1 VTEDDFRTV
10 LWPMPTDNDDES
22 WRMRQE
28 VWGDPRVMLGG
39 SDAGA
44 HLDRMCGSSYT
55 TRLLADCLRGRQLTS
70 LERAVQMLTQEPAAL
85 FGLVDRG
92 TLVPGAHAD
101 LVVFDPD
108 TVGAE
113 HARLVDDLPGG
124 TARLTAGSEGVVRV
138 YVGGVATVEDGK
150 PTGTTPGRILRSGQ
164 DTVTVP
170 TR

>member
-1 VTEDDFRTV
+1 MFD
-10 LWPMPTDNDDES
+10 L
-22 WRMRQE
+22 
-28 VWGDPRVMLGG
+28 
-39 SDAGA
+39 DA
-44 HLDRMCGSSYT
+44 
-55 TRLLADCLRGRQLTS
+55 
-70 LERAVQMLTQEPAAL
+70 
-85 FGLVDRG
+85 
-92 TLVPGAHAD
+92 
-101 LVVFDPD
+101 
-108 TVGAE
+108 VGAE